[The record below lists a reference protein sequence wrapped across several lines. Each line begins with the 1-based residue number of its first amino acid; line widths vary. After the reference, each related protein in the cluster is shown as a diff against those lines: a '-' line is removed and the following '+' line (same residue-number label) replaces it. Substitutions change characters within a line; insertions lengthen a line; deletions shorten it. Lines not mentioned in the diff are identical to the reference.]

1 MARIWK
7 DKRQVSST
15 WRQDFRDGCVLSS
28 PMSAHVNTTAVK
40 YGTQTF
46 EFSCLRR
53 ITQKSKAVNGT
64 KSSIREEA
72 EVIGSH
78 ELA

>member
-1 MARIWK
+1 
-7 DKRQVSST
+7 
-15 WRQDFRDGCVLSS
+15 
-28 PMSAHVNTTAVK
+28 MSAHVNTTAVK

-46 EFSCLRR
+46 ELSCLRR

-64 KSSIREEA
+64 KSSIREEEA